1 MMNTKM
7 ITYDAIT
14 VLCEYLSYRDKL
26 RLAQL
31 LIQQA
36 RKEEETEHPQKR
48 VETNQHLVPKP
59 QETSEKNKVSKEEET
74 EHPQK
79 RVETNQHLVP
89 KPQETIEYITD
100 RLLKLKSRP
109 SKKSSLINFI
119 KAMFQYQGGISDTDI
134 EKIIS
139 QLQKQKYISIESNDK
154 VTYLK
159 S

>member
-48 VETNQHLVPKP
+48 VETNQP
-59 QETSEKNKVSKEEET
+59 
-74 EHPQK
+74 
-79 RVETNQHLVP
+79 LVP